1 MPDVDTGE
9 CAVCGIVT
17 KQRCGACAEA
27 GAAIFFCSREH
38 QKLIWSAHKRFCGA
52 NSKPFRFPL
61 LSPAEA
67 ELAKKRMND
76 SAGYKETMATTL
88 RILCRCSE
96 LEQPVADTE
105 ALTPPV
111 TSYSYLEPFSDPNG
125 WFSPHH
131 HGAMTYAAVAGL
143 LQKQD
148 PQSDQRSIL
157 ELGLCVQSIRSRLEQ
172 QGARVGALNERAG
185 RQLAAGMCDQSV
197 PFVGFAIDRV

>member
-1 MPDVDTGE
+1 
-9 CAVCGIVT
+9 
-17 KQRCGACAEA
+17 
-27 GAAIFFCSREH
+27 
-38 QKLIWSAHKRFCGA
+38 
-52 NSKPFRFPL
+52 
-61 LSPAEA
+61 
-67 ELAKKRMND
+67 MND

-96 LEQPVADTE
+96 LEQPQLDRIDTLGIDASKVPLGRNVSDRTFDPVWLVSQVADTE